1 MPTPP
6 DRARARLARHALQTL
21 MCALVLLPCAPVRA
35 QDAQTSEATGPAAS
49 KDGAEGSSARGL
61 GADAKAY
68 FTAPLHWTASDWA
81 WLGASVAAIGIAHHY
96 DSDVREHFIKTEGAN
111 AGASSKDLE
120 DFAPTVVVLGATW
133 LYAGIED
140 SSAGHRE
147 TYSMFEALLLSGI
160 SAEAFKF
167 ALGRQGPN
175 ETDDPNQWF
184 KGSGTFPSVHVTAA
198 FAVGTVLA
206 ESGNDEFRWLRRLL
220 GYGLG
225 AGTAYLRLKH
235 NQHWLS
241 DTVAGAALGIS
252 SAHFT
257 MNRHLAGI
265 EQRVSVVPVP
275 GGALLTYHVNLD

>member
-1 MPTPP
+1 M
-6 DRARARLARHALQTL
+6 L
-21 MCALVLLPCAPVRA
+21 LLPAGLRACFSQALAAALCAALLLPSARVCAEDQSTEATVPAAAR
-35 QDAQTSEATGPAAS
+35 QDAQG
-49 KDGAEGSSARGL
+49 GSDRGFL
-61 GADAKAY
+61 ADAKAY
-68 FTAPLHWTASDWA
+68 FTAPLRWTGSDWG
-81 WLGASVAAIGIAHHY
+81 WLAASAASIGIAHHY
-96 DSDVREHFIKTEGAN
+96 DSDVRSHFIKTEGAD

-120 DFAPTVVVLGATW
+120 DFLPTVAVLGATW

-147 TYSMFEALLLSGI
+147 TYSMFEAAVLSGI
-160 SAEAFKF
+160 TSEAFKF
-167 ALGRQGPN
+167 ALGREGPN
-175 ETDDPNQWF
+175 DTSDPNQWF
-184 KGSGTFPSVHVTAA
+184 KGGGTFPSLHVTAA

-206 ESGNDEFRWLRRLL
+206 ESGNDEFRWLRRLF

-257 MNRHLAGI
+257 MNRHLSGI
-265 EQRVSVVPVP
+265 EEHLGVVPVP
-275 GGALLTYHVNLD
+275 GGALLTYHVELD

>member
-1 MPTPP
+1 MPSIPECQ
-6 DRARARLARHALQTL
+6 RARSTRRVLPAALGTALLLVCAR
-21 MCALVLLPCAPVRA
+21 APA
-35 QDAQTSEATGPAAS
+35 QEAPPATPTSASSEADAS
-49 KDGAEGSSARGL
+49 SQRGFM
-61 GADAKAY
+61 ADAKAY
-68 FTAPLHWTASDWA
+68 FTAPLHWDGSDWA

-96 DSDVREHFIKTEGAN
+96 DTDVRTHFLKTEGAN
-111 AGASSKDLE
+111 AGTKSNDLE
-120 DFAPTVVVLGATW
+120 DFLPTIAVLGGTW

-147 TYSMFEALLLSGI
+147 TYSMFEALVLGGI
-160 SAEAFKF
+160 TSEAFKF

-175 ETDDPNQWF
+175 DTDDPNQWF
-184 KGSGTFPSVHVTAA
+184 KGSGTFPSLHVTAA

-225 AGTAYLRLKH
+225 GGTAYLRLKH

-252 SAHFT
+252 TAHFT
-257 MNRHLAGI
+257 LNRHESY
-265 EQRVSVVPVP
+265 EQRFAVVPVP
-275 GGALLTYHVNLD
+275 GGALLTYHLTLD